1 MRDTQHLDKLR
12 ISGFRGLSSLDLD
25 DLGSF
30 NILLGAN
37 DVGKTSILEAIF
49 LLLGFPNIE
58 LPIRIQHNWR
68 NYLVREFD
76 GLSPLFHKLDVD
88 EQITLEAQ
96 SCDSTERTLMIS
108 APYAQATATTKTQHV
123 ESDANSDIVKI
134 QSDEQARVQSSSS
147 IPSGP
152 RFLQY
157 DATVKPASQ
166 GDPMLFSGRL
176 VMSEGNR
183 EITWTP
189 NTVDDM
195 HIPTRYFTAHY
206 GYDGGIIAN
215 VIINKKTDELLEYL
229 HVINPRIE
237 DITVNGNV
245 AYLDIGLQ
253 QMMPLNMFG
262 SGMIRAAMILS
273 PCILGN
279 EQIVLI
285 DELENGLH
293 YQAILPLLK
302 ALFRLSSERHVQI
315 FATTHSLEIL
325 KGLQQVLSQDQ
336 FSENQQTTNC
346 YTLQRDKQGLVHS
359 YRYEYDQLEHCI
371 AHGIEIR

>member
-12 ISGFRGLSSLDLD
+12 ISGFRGLSSLDLK

-37 DVGKTSILEAIF
+37 DTGKTSTLEAIF
-49 LLLGFPNIE
+49 LLLGFPNLE
-58 LPIRIQHNWR
+58 LPIRVHNWR
-68 NYLVREFD
+68 NYLVHGLD
-76 GLSPLFHKLDVD
+76 ALSPLFHKLDVD
-88 EQITLEAQ
+88 KQIRLEAQ
-96 SCDSTERTLMIS
+96 SCDSTERALMIS
-108 APYAQATATTKTQHV
+108 APYAQPTAATKTQRV
-123 ESDANSDIVKI
+123 ESDANGDAVKI

-157 DATVKPASQ
+157 DATVKLAPQ
-166 GDPMLFSGRL
+166 EDPIPFSGRL
-176 VMSEGNR
+176 VMREGHR

-189 NTVDDM
+189 DTVADM
-195 HIPTRYFTAHY
+195 IIPVRYFSAHY
-206 GYDGGIIAN
+206 GYDGNIIADL
-215 VIINKKTDELLEYL
+215 IINKKTDELLEYL
-229 HVINPRIE
+229 RVINPRIA
-237 DITVNGNV
+237 DITVSGDV
-245 AYLDIGLQ
+245 AYLDIGLEK
-253 QMMPLNMFG
+253 MMPLNMFG
-262 SGMIRAAMILS
+262 GGMIRAATILS

-302 ALFRLSSERHVQI
+302 ALFRLSNERHVQV

-346 YTLQRDKQGLVHS
+346 YTLQRDEQGLVRS
-359 YRYEYDQLEHCI
+359 YRYGYDQLEHCI